1 MTRGRMIVIGAAAL
15 AVVAGGVWG
24 VRRYQHAPG
33 VPVVVMGDTT
43 SAPHGQR
50 VLVEVLNSSGII
62 GLAKRATFLLR
73 DRGFD
78 VVGFGNDPK
87 GRRSE
92 TVILD
97 YTNKPEAADRLARV
111 LGGAKIE
118 RGKDSLD
125 RGLDL
130 TVRLGSGYKPPVEAF
145 HP

>member
-1 MTRGRMIVIGAAAL
+1 MTRGRMMVIGLVAVAL
-15 AVVAGGVWG
+15 VASGAWGMRHYRHTPRTSVVVAS
-24 VRRYQHAPG
+24 
-33 VPVVVMGDTT
+33 DTT
-43 SAPHGQR
+43 SAPKGPR
-50 VLVEVLNSSGII
+50 VLVEVLNSSGIV

-78 VVGFGNDPK
+78 VVAFGNDPK

-92 TVILD
+92 SVILD
-97 YTNKPEAADRLARV
+97 YTNKPEAAERLARV

-118 RGKDSLD
+118 RGRDTLD

-130 TVRLGSGYKPPVEAF
+130 TVKLGSGYKPPVEVF